1 MTVKVGKGSYPFENY
16 PLGIVT
22 ATTWV
27 DVANLVTLIRTH
39 AIRAVIEIG
48 VYRGGIAAMLM
59 SRIPF
64 DGGFRY
70 LGVEI
75 GYSTVDAAVLAQVD
89 RIGDADIVIDDCF
102 GEDFTEIARDFINAT
117 GKEKAMV
124 FCDGVDKPRE
134 INHFADLIR
143 QGDYLLTHDYLPEG
157 GSPENPGWADIEPF
171 IASGNFVDARPEH
184 WSDQSLFLLEKK

>member
-1 MTVKVGKGSYPFENY
+1 MPFPFEVY

-22 ATTWV
+22 ATTWL

-48 VYRGGIAAMLM
+48 VYRGGIATMLV

-75 GYSTVDAAVLAQVD
+75 LEDCVDASVLAQVD
-89 RIGDADIVIDDCF
+89 RIGDAEIVIDDCF
-102 GEDFTEIARDFINAT
+102 GDDFTAMAHDFIHAT

-134 INHFADLIR
+134 MNHFADIIR

-157 GSPENPGWADIEPF
+157 GSPGNPGLADIEILLADGRF
-171 IASGNFVDARPEH
+171 EDARPER
-184 WSDQSLFLLEKK
+184 WPDQSLFLLKKVVKI

>member
-1 MTVKVGKGSYPFENY
+1 MTVKVGKGSHPFENY

-22 ATTWV
+22 ATTWL
-27 DVANLVTLIRTH
+27 DVANLVTIIRTL

-48 VYRGGIAAMLM
+48 VYRGGIATMLM

-75 GYSTVDAAVLAQVD
+75 LDGTVDASVLAQAE
-89 RIGDADIVIDDCF
+89 RIGGANIVIDDCF
-102 GEDFTEIARDFINAT
+102 SGAFKAMASNFINDT
-117 GKEKAMV
+117 IGRAMV
-124 FCDGVDKPRE
+124 FCDGVDKPKE
-134 INHFADLIR
+134 MNHFAGLIR
-143 QGDYLLTHDYLPEG
+143 RGDYLLAHDYVPEG
-157 GSPENPGWADIEPF
+157 GSPGNPGWADIEPF
-171 IASGNFVDARPEH
+171 IAGGSFVDARPEH